1 VPANPQSSPYGSRL
15 RRVLGPPKSARTATA
30 IAATAIIAT
39 LIVLLTFLAL
49 PRTAAT
55 TSSPLRWLVKSNDLA
70 LLQRQ
75 AAIDGATLPVFT
87 WVGCGG
93 ESDPDRC
100 QAGQQPIYTSYW
112 ALRDTAK
119 TGWHGT
125 AVFDIE
131 TWSDTPATQRADP
144 DTWICKAAELQRTDP
159 YLKVIITPYA
169 KPPTTK
175 MIPEDLEAAKCGA
188 YAVDVQTQFANGH
201 PGEFRSFIREAVKAI
216 RKVDKKIIILAGL
229 ATNNPYVKT
238 SGNLVTDYHEAVAA
252 GVQGFWLN
260 ANNWLSRNRC
270 TSAQGGPGCPQTGI
284 QFLADIGLMTGSP
297 ASPPG

>member
-1 VPANPQSSPYGSRL
+1 VPANPQSLHYDSRL
-15 RRVLGPPKSARTATA
+15 RRVLGPPRSAH
-30 IAATAIIAT
+30 AATAIIAT
-39 LIVLLTFLAL
+39 LVILLILLLIFLAL

-55 TSSPLRWLVKSNDLA
+55 TSSQLRWLVKSNDLA

-75 AAIDGATLPVFT
+75 AAIDGATLPAFT

-100 QAGQQPIYTSYW
+100 RAGQQPIYTSYW
-112 ALRDTAK
+112 TLRDKAK

-131 TWSDTPATQRADP
+131 TWSDTPAAQRADP
-144 DTWICKAAELQRTDP
+144 DTWICKAAELQKTDR

-169 KPPTTK
+169 KPPATK
-175 MIPEDLEAAKCGA
+175 MIPEDLAAAKCGA

-216 RKVDKKIIILAGL
+216 RKVNKKIIILAGL
-229 ATNNPYVKT
+229 ATNNPYVK
-238 SGNLVTDYHEAVAA
+238 SAGNLVTDYHEAVAA

-284 QFLADIGLMTGSP
+284 QFLADIGSITGSA
-297 ASPPG
+297 ASPRS